1 MGALNA
7 LYNFI
12 VTLKK
17 GQKKDKST
25 ADRNATVSKYVSL
38 HVFSEFAIKWILHR
52 ISKVAFESFK
62 INDCEII
69 SKGSFQEFRFRL
81 NKHFKNTHGI
91 V

>member
-1 MGALNA
+1 MMGALNA

-62 INDCEII
+62 INDCAMI
-69 SKGSFQEFRFRL
+69 SKEASRNFVF
-81 NKHFKNTHGI
+81 

>member
-17 GQKKDKST
+17 RQKKDKST

-38 HVFSEFAIKWILHR
+38 HVFSESAIKWILHR

-62 INDCEII
+62 INDCEMI

>member
-1 MGALNA
+1 MVALNA

-17 GQKKDKST
+17 GKKKDKST

-38 HVFSEFAIKWILHR
+38 HVFSESAIKWILHR

-62 INDCEII
+62 INDCEMI